1 MDFYSLLF
9 TQKLSGG
16 GGGDDQN
23 DALKFLVNRITTKV
37 TAEMLEGVTS
47 IGPGAFSHCSALTSI
62 PIPSGVTSIGVGAF
76 NGCSALTSVTIPS
89 SVTSIGHSAF
99 ESCNALASITIPEGA
114 TYIGN
119 YAFNYCYSLTSVT
132 VRATTPPTLGYN
144 AFGPTSGS
152 AITPAIFYVP
162 AASVETYKTAY
173 NWSTYASK
181 IQAIPS

>member
-47 IGPGAFSHCSALTSI
+47 IGNGAFANCSALTSI
-62 PIPSGVTSIGVGAF
+62 
-76 NGCSALTSVTIPS
+76 TIPS
-89 SVTSIGHSAF
+89 SVTSIGDSAF
-99 ESCNALASITIPEGA
+99 SNCSALTSITIPSGVTSIGDNAFSSCSALASITIPEGA
-114 TYIGN
+114 TRIGG

-144 AFGPTSGS
+144 AFGSTSNPL
-152 AITPAIFYVP
+152 IIYVP

-173 NWSTYASK
+173 NWSAYASK
-181 IQAIPS
+181 IQAMPS